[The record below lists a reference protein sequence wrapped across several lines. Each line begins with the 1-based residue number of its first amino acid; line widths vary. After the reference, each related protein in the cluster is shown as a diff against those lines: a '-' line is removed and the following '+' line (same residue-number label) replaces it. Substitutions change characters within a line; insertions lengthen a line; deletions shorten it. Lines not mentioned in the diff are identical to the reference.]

1 MFPGF
6 EGDGTR
12 LSGQASFNPEVCSHL
27 CPMSSGPGV
36 KLYRKTWP
44 RTASLQEKPSGLGPD
59 FRFSLFLPPITCRCE
74 PLQSIGFK
82 EFCSE
87 KRVNQIGKSLALC
100 CCPKVYHPKLLTQ
113 LKLPKIW
120 KAEAVAMFALLRFSA
135 ALQVLEIA
143 GLLTMSA
150 ATLCPATCSAT
161 VDGSSWPCRYHG
173 NGCKVNVTNT
183 DASRFSA

>member
-1 MFPGF
+1 
-6 EGDGTR
+6 
-12 LSGQASFNPEVCSHL
+12 
-27 CPMSSGPGV
+27 MSSGPGV
-36 KLYRKTWP
+36 NLYRKTWP

-59 FRFSLFLPPITCRCE
+59 FRFSLFLPPTTCRCE

-100 CCPKVYHPKLLTQ
+100 CCPKVYHPKLLSCV

-120 KAEAVAMFALLRFSA
+120 NAEAVAMFAPCHQRGPFLRFGA
-135 ALQVLEIA
+135 ALQVLEIV

-173 NGCKVNVTNT
+173 NGCKVNITNT